1 MDRFDFFRSK
11 RADEFPEGQGDK
23 ASLATQ
29 FRPSDVCVGP
39 DGAIYVADWFDPG
52 VGGHSMRD
60 LDHAA
65 AIYRITRKGDNPR
78 PAKYDINTEAGQIAS
93 LKSPANN
100 VRDAGFTRLK
110 AAGEKS
116 LPAVKALLDD
126 PNEYIQA
133 RAVWLLAQLGD
144 KGIAEVEKILS
155 HDDAQMRIA
164 AFRALRFVEHKLLEH
179 ARHWPRIRP
188 SPCAVRSLL
197 RCVIFPSKTPRTSS

>member
-1 MDRFDFFRSK
+1 
-11 RADEFPEGQGDK
+11 
-23 ASLATQ
+23 
-29 FRPSDVCVGP
+29 
-39 DGAIYVADWFDPG
+39 
-52 VGGHSMRD
+52 MRD

-144 KGIAEVEKILS
+144 KGIAEVEKVLA
-155 HDDAQMRIA
+155 DDNPQMRIA
-164 AFRALRFVEHKLLEH
+164 AFRALRFVDHKLLEH
-179 ARHWPRIRP
+179 AEHSPRIRP

-197 RCVIFPSKTPRTSS
+197 PCAIFPSKTPRTSS